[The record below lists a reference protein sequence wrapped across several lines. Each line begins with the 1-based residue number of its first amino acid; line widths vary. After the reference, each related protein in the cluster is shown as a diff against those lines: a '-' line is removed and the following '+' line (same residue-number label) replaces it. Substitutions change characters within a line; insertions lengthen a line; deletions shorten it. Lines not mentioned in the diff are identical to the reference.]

1 MAIPTGLSD
10 FHKVIITVLKS
21 SFTRLNLLQGLQEI
35 LFTLFRADL
44 ALSLDR
50 VNIDY
55 DSFEYVFMKILNRHA
70 MHQ

>member
-1 MAIPTGLSD
+1 M
-10 FHKVIITVLKS
+10 
-21 SFTRLNLLQGLQEI
+21 
-35 LFTLFRADL
+35 FTLFRADL